1 MFCKPAGARR
11 RIIIGLSTVVL
22 LLPLGSRALTLEEAE
37 SLALARDAGVAGL
50 EERSA
55 ALAEAAVADAQLPD
69 PELRFGA
76 VNLPTDS
83 FELDEQAMTQLLV
96 GVRQRFPR
104 GQTRALSRDRA
115 ESMAQAESARA
126 RDRRRMVVRSL
137 RQAWIER
144 GYAGESLGIVE
155 RQQSWF
161 RQLEEAAI
169 SAYAAGGRRQNDLF
183 RIAMERELLEDE
195 LVRIRQTALV
205 WDAELGRWLGSAADA
220 AATDGI
226 PGLPALL
233 SRESG
238 LEQLAFHPLLQS
250 GRHTVEAGGFGVDI
264 AKQAYRP
271 AWALD
276 LSYGYRQGE
285 DPMGDDRPD
294 FFSAMV
300 SFDLPIFPRHRQDR
314 RVAAATAT
322 ELELKSR
329 VEDDRRGLKQ
339 RFDSAWAARESLTG
353 RIALFEERIIP
364 AAEANV
370 EASRQAY
377 RNDVVPFDELVR
389 SEKTLLDARVRLLRL
404 RADMA
409 VNVAELLYLTGE
421 TP

>member
-1 MFCKPAGARR
+1 MSCHIAGARR
-11 RIIIGLSTVVL
+11 RIAIGLSTVML
-22 LLPLGSRALTLEEAE
+22 LLPLGARSLTLEEAE

-55 ALAEAAVADAQLPD
+55 ALAESAVADAQLPD

-83 FELDEQAMTQLLV
+83 FELDEEAMTQLLV

-104 GQTRALSRDRA
+104 GQTRALSRERA
-115 ESMAQAESARA
+115 QSMAEAESARA
-126 RDRRRMVVRSL
+126 SDRRRGVVRGL
-137 RQAWIER
+137 RQAWVER
-144 GYAGESLGIVE
+144 GYAGESLAIVE

-161 RQLEEAAI
+161 RQLEEATI

-183 RIAMERELLEDE
+183 RIAMERELLEEE
-195 LVRIRQTALV
+195 LVRIRQTARV
-205 WDAELGRWLGSAADA
+205 WDAELGRWLGAAADEA
-220 AATDGI
+220 NTEGI
-226 PGLPALL
+226 PGLPPVLPREAGLGLL
-233 SRESG
+233 ASHPVLESG
-238 LEQLAFHPLLQS
+238 
-250 GRHTVEAGGFGVDI
+250 RYTVEAGGIGVDI
-264 AKQAYRP
+264 ARQAYRP

-285 DPMGDDRPD
+285 DPTGDDRPD

-300 SFDLPIFPRHRQDR
+300 SVDLPIFPRHRQDR

-329 VEDDRRGLKQ
+329 VEEDRRGLKQ
-339 RFDSAWAARESLTG
+339 RFDSAWAARESLEG

-370 EASRQAY
+370 EATRQAY

-389 SEKTLLDARVRLLRL
+389 SEKTLLDARMRLLRL
-404 RADMA
+404 RADIA
-409 VNVAELLYLTGE
+409 VNAAELHYLTGE
-421 TP
+421 RP